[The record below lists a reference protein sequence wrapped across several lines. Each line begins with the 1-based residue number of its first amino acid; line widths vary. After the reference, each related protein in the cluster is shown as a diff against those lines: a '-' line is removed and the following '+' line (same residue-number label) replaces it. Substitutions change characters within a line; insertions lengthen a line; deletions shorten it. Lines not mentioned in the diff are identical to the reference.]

1 MVPPTENIKK
11 EILVVCVMCLLYLVT
26 VYVIG
31 SNKVYLNLNLK
42 QPNTSLFVFCK
53 SKILLVRSMVHWPE
67 VSQCIF
73 CLLQFILFDI
83 CGRFLI
89 LQI

>member
-31 SNKVYLNLNLK
+31 SNKVYLNLNL
-42 QPNTSLFVFCK
+42 NLRGEYS
-53 SKILLVRSMVHWPE
+53 
-67 VSQCIF
+67 
-73 CLLQFILFDI
+73 FDS
-83 CGRFLI
+83 GETESADEDMAAVGEPVGER
-89 LQI
+89 